1 MGWNRIGVSKMIE
14 EKEIVFK
21 VIVKE
26 GYGMASYSIQ

>member
-1 MGWNRIGVSKMIE
+1 MIE

>member
-1 MGWNRIGVSKMIE
+1 MT